1 MCSDSVIEAS
11 GLSKSYAIFK
21 KPEDRLKQMLSRG
34 RRRYFHEY
42 WALKDVSL
50 TVRKGETVAL
60 IGHNG
65 AGKSTFLH
73 LLCGTIAAT
82 TGSIAVAGRVGALL
96 ELGAG
101 FNPEFTGREN
111 MELAATVLGLT
122 SVQLAARTQAIID
135 FAEIGD
141 FLDQPVKV
149 YSSGMYARLAF
160 AVMAHMD
167 PDILIVDE
175 ILSVGDAAFQQKCMR
190 FIRRF
195 RQHGTLLFVSHDM
208 AAVLAL
214 CDRAIW
220 LEAGSVRLAGSAR
233 EVCAAY
239 QASVQG
245 GEINNNAFKIGG
257 SRAATEESHPID
269 LREEALRLAGMA
281 PRVEVF
287 AFDPDAPWFGKKGGT
302 VVNCRITGPKGE
314 ALTAFSGG
322 EEITL
327 VIDAEAHQRLERPIL
342 GFIVKDR
349 LGQNLFSD
357 NTNIT
362 YAERPV
368 VVEAGGRLTASFTFR
383 LPFMPAGDYA
393 VAVALADGT
402 QEEHEQHHW
411 VDEALIFRVVSLNAA
426 KGLIGIPMK
435 RIEMVASPA
444 PA

>member
-1 MCSDSVIEAS
+1 MSSEVVVQAA
-11 GLSKSYAIFK
+11 GLGKSYAIFK
-21 KPEDRLKQMLSRG
+21 RPEDRLKQMLSRG

-42 WALKDVSL
+42 WALRDVDL
-50 TVRKGETVAL
+50 TIRKGETLAL

-65 AGKSTFLH
+65 AGKSTFLQ

-111 MELAATVLGLT
+111 MELAAAVLGLS
-122 SVQLAARTQAIID
+122 SVELAAKTEAIID
-135 FAEIGD
+135 FADIGD

-195 RQHGTLLFVSHDM
+195 KANGTLLFVSHDM

-220 LEAGSVRLAGSAR
+220 IEAGTIRQQGTAR

-245 GEINNNAFKIGG
+245 GEINTNAFRIGA
-257 SRAATEESHPID
+257 SRAPSEAPHPVD
-269 LREEALRLAGMA
+269 LREEALREAGQA

-302 VVNCRITGPKGE
+302 IVDTRVVDLDG
-314 ALTAFSGG
+314 AVMTAFSGG

-327 VIDAEAHQRLERPIL
+327 VIEAQAHEALTRPIL

-357 NTNIT
+357 NTNMS
-362 YAERPV
+362 YADCPV
-368 VVEAGGRLTASFTFR
+368 AVGPGDRLTASFTFR

-393 VAVALADGT
+393 ISVALADGT

-411 VDEALIFRVVSLNAA
+411 IDEAMIFRVVSQNAA

-435 RIEMVASPA
+435 KIELLKTAG
-444 PA
+444 